1 MACKGKWH
9 LILPDYRKVV
19 DYHART
25 GINDEDYWL
34 LTPNELTI
42 EKLPRAFPKEI
53 YVRLHDWFG
62 RRPQI
67 QPPHLR
73 DLLNP
78 HDEVFQREGF
88 DNVDDNIEVVDLSAN
103 ETNGE
108 GVDCTPNINYV
119 HPTDCTPL
127 DGSPTTTVP
136 APSMSRQG
144 PNHLGGIGVTNGT
157 PLYGVT
163 PPLRGST
170 VLLSDSSHSIAKRKI
185 ANTAIRRKS
194 SRGVSAL
201 VEVAKASGEAIAT
214 QMKGMASMTK
224 EAESNKLEVQLKL
237 FSEQMTYQR
246 ERDMRVYEQSLLAAE
261 NARLAILKQGE
272 IVLALSNISSV
283 LSLGLRGHVD
293 PPRNESTPE
302 PTNEKS

>member
-1 MACKGKWH
+1 
-9 LILPDYRKVV
+9 V

-53 YVRLHDWFG
+53 YIRLHDWFG

-88 DNVDDNIEVVDLSAN
+88 DNVDDNVDVVDLSAN
-103 ETNGE
+103 ETNVE
-108 GVDCTPNINYV
+108 GVDCTPNTNHV
-119 HPTDCTPL
+119 HPTDCDPL
-127 DGSPTTTVP
+127 DGSPSTMVP
-136 APSMSRQG
+136 PPSLSQQRLN
-144 PNHLGGIGVTNGT
+144 PLGGIGTPNGT
-157 PLYGVT
+157 PLYRVT

-185 ANTAIRRKS
+185 ANTAIRRKTS
-194 SRGVSAL
+194 GGVTAL

-214 QMKGMASMTK
+214 QMAGMATMTK
-224 EAESNKLEVQLKL
+224 EAEANKLEVQLKL

-246 ERDMRVYEQSLLAAE
+246 ERDMRIYEQSLLAAE
-261 NARLAILKQGE
+261 NARLAILKQGD
-272 IVLALSNISSV
+272 IVLALANISNV

-293 PPRNESTPE
+293 PPRKESTPK
-302 PTNEKS
+302 PTNEES